1 LEGALR
7 VLTFTSLFPNSVDP
21 SHAIFVY
28 QRSSH
33 LARRSGN
40 EVIAVAP
47 VPYFPSWIKKGRW
60 RAESLIPDWEQVGE
74 IEVYHPRYF
83 LLPKISMP
91 LHALLMF
98 SGCARRVAALNK
110 QKKIDCIDAHFVYP
124 DGMAAVLLGKVLDV
138 PVTVSARG
146 TDLTLYPSYRLIR
159 PMIRWTLEH
168 ADGVIAV
175 SSSLKEAIVALG
187 TKGDRVRVVPNGI
200 DPSRFERVPRSEA
213 RAQLK
218 LSVNES
224 LLVSAGALVPVK
236 DHVLLI
242 RAFARIAE
250 VHPKLQ
256 LFILGEGPLRG
267 ELERLVRELRLGDR
281 VHLVGKRPNEEL
293 RLWFSAAETSC
304 LTSTREGWPNVVTE
318 SLACGTPV
326 VATRVGGIPEILD
339 SPELGVLVEQTAEGV
354 ASGIEEVLS
363 RKWNHEEISRRIRG
377 RTWENVAAECEEV
390 LVAAVRSHKSRP
402 PH

>member
-1 LEGALR
+1 
-7 VLTFTSLFPNSVDP
+7 
-21 SHAIFVY
+21 
-28 QRSSH
+28 
-33 LARRSGN
+33 
-40 EVIAVAP
+40 VIAVAP

-74 IEVYHPRYF
+74 IEVYHPRYL

-377 RTWENVAAECEEV
+377 RTWENVATECEEV